1 MKILTTS
8 TWALHDQKEETTLK
22 YKISYIIHNL
32 MQNLSFTS
40 NDIDPLNLNQS
51 EDTVMVNLV
60 DCQEVLVEVDAR
72 DVNPGLLEK
81 TWIS

>member
-1 MKILTTS
+1 
-8 TWALHDQKEETTLK
+8 
-22 YKISYIIHNL
+22 

-81 TWIS
+81 T